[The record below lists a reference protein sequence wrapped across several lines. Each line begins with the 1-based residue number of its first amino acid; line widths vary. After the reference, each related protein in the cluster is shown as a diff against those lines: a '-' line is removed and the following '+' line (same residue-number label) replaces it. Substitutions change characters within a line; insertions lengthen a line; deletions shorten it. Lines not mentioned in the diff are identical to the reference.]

1 VDGSDGDGSTSQSDY
16 DVAVETAYNPAEWG
30 TFAVGLTTA
39 SGALTGLVFVAVS
52 IRVKEV
58 LDDPFH
64 RRRTESTFVILLA
77 ILTASLLVL
86 IPNQGRVAVGIEMLV
101 IGAALAY
108 RTAHTWPVVR
118 ASLRREAVVSY
129 YVGALAHVLLC
140 LGAISLLVRG
150 GGGLY
155 VVAAA
160 LVLELVRAL
169 SDIWVLFSGITVVG
183 QPVAQAEPPDVG
195 GGHGVPRA

>member
-1 VDGSDGDGSTSQSDY
+1 MD
-16 DVAVETAYNPAEWG
+16 TAYSPAEWG
-30 TFAVGLTTA
+30 MFAVGLTTA

-52 IRVKEV
+52 IRVQEV

-86 IPNQGRVAVGIEMLV
+86 IPGQGRVAIGVEMLL

-108 RTAHTWPVVR
+108 RGVHTWPTVR
-118 ASLRREAVVSY
+118 ASLRREAVISY
-129 YVGALAHVLLC
+129 AIGIFAHVLLC
-140 LGAISLLVRG
+140 LGAISVLAQTA
-150 GGGLY
+150 GGLY

-169 SDIWVLFSGITVVG
+169 SDIWVLFSGITTDRQRATSTDRGEVG
-183 QPVAQAEPPDVG
+183 EA
-195 GGHGVPRA
+195 

>member
-1 VDGSDGDGSTSQSDY
+1 
-16 DVAVETAYNPAEWG
+16 
-30 TFAVGLTTA
+30 LTIA

-52 IRVKEV
+52 IRVREV

-86 IPNQGRVAVGIEMLV
+86 IPSRGRVAVGIEMLV
-101 IGAALAY
+101 IGAALTY
-108 RTAHTWPVVR
+108 RASRTRPVVR

-129 YVGALAHVLLC
+129 WVGTFAHVLLC
-140 LGAISLLVRG
+140 LGAISLLARV

-160 LVLELVRAL
+160 LVVELARAL
-169 SDIWVLFSGITVVG
+169 SEIWVLFSGITVGG
-183 QPVAQAEPPDVG
+183 QAAAQPEQALG
-195 GGHGVPRA
+195 GDPGIPRA

>member
-1 VDGSDGDGSTSQSDY
+1 VD
-16 DVAVETAYNPAEWG
+16 TAYNPAEWG

-86 IPNQGRVAVGIEMLV
+86 VPGQGRVAVGIEMLV
-101 IGAALAY
+101 IGAALTY
-108 RTAHTWPVVR
+108 RATHTWPVVR

-129 YVGALAHVLLC
+129 RVGTFAHVLLC
-140 LGAISLLVRG
+140 LGAVSLLARV

-155 VVAAA
+155 IVGAA

-169 SDIWVLFSGITVVG
+169 SDIWVLFSGITVGEQPAAQPERGEVG
-183 QPVAQAEPPDVG
+183 DGPS
-195 GGHGVPRA
+195 VPRA